1 MDLSAHFGLQCDP
14 FSLTPD
20 ARFYYE
26 APTHRDALNGLK
38 YAANAR
44 VPCSVLL
51 GPTGAGKSL
60 LMSIL
65 RDYARNRRPVAWA
78 DGLQCGPTGLM
89 VHRAGADERGGESLI
104 PLNELD
110 PGNEPAQR
118 PTLLILDNADEVPVP
133 QLRRLVSHLEPSSPC
148 PLDLVLAGTSTL
160 AAALQDPALA
170 RLQQRIARAFTL
182 AHLTRS
188 ETAGYLAHRLRT
200 AAAQENLFEAEAL
213 LRIHLLCEG
222 LPGRINQ
229 LAGNALLAAAQAGA
243 KKVNA
248 AHIDAARGWQIPAIT
263 GVTRVNK
270 PVLRPSAAGP
280 STVADTTPTPDHET
294 ATLAQLEQKLAR
306 ALAAVRAARTQAA
319 GPVWTPK
326 RPGLAGKGQGPIV
339 LGQPAGLETPCRT
352 VIDPAAT

>member
-1 MDLSAHFGLQCDP
+1 MDLCAHFGLQCEP

-26 APTHRDALNGLK
+26 APTHRDALSGLK
-38 YAANAR
+38 YAANAS

-78 DGLQCGPTGLM
+78 DGLQCGPAGLM
-89 VHRAGADERGGESLI
+89 VHMAGAEVRGGESLI
-104 PLNELD
+104 PLNELE
-110 PGNEPAQR
+110 PGNDPAQR
-118 PTLLILDNADEVPVP
+118 PTLLILDNADEVPIP

-243 KKVNA
+243 VKITA
-248 AHIDAARGWQIPAIT
+248 AHIDAGRGWQIPGIT
-263 GVTRVNK
+263 SGARVSK
-270 PVLRPSAAGP
+270 PIGLPSAVGT

-306 ALAAVRAARTQAA
+306 ALAAVRAARNKAA
-319 GPVWTPK
+319 GPVRASK
-326 RPGLAGKGQGPIV
+326 RSGLAGQGQGLIV
-339 LGQPAGLETPCRT
+339 LGQPTGLEIPSRT